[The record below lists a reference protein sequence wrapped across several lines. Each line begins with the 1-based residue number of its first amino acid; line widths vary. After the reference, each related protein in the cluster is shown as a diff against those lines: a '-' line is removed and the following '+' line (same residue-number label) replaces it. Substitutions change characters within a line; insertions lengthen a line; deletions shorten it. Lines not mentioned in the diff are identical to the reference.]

1 MQRYHEKLEH
11 SLLSISS
18 ATHIVFLSNFA
29 FLKTFEM
36 KKITFLLA
44 FLTAGIMFAQK
55 TMTPELLW
63 QVKKVSP
70 IGISDNGEVLF
81 YKVTTPNMDENS
93 FDSKFYAM
101 KVTGGNFAEVTKE
114 EVKVADKNLS
124 ADGKYLLM
132 HKPVHVNDITGK
144 DIYNDLPK
152 SDAYVYTALDYRHW
166 DKFNDGS
173 FNHVFYKDVKTGAE
187 TDITP
192 GQPYYTPQAPF
203 GGDEDYVWDP
213 KGENIYYVSKK
224 VAGTEYAISTNT
236 DIFKY
241 NLASKKTENITEEN
255 KGYDTNPAFS
265 KDGALAWLQ
274 MKTPGYE
281 ADKNDIIVLKDGV
294 KQNLTAQW
302 DGTVANF
309 IWANNNKD
317 IYFTAPVNGTR
328 QLFKVDHPGRS
339 RKMPVV
345 EQLSQGQFDV
355 TGIVAENNGQLI
367 VTRTDMN
374 HATEIF
380 SFDLKKKTFKQ
391 LTQVN
396 TEFYG
401 KMDLPSV
408 EKRMVTTKDG
418 KQMLVWV
425 VLPPNFDKTKKYPT
439 LLYAQGGPQSP
450 LSQFYS
456 FRWNFQLMASQG
468 YIVVAPNRRGMP
480 GHGVEWNEA
489 ISGDWGGGAMQDYL
503 DAIDAIAKE
512 PYVDNDRLGA
522 VGASFG
528 GYSVFWLAGNHDGRF
543 KSFIAHDGVF
553 DNRSMY
559 GTTEELFFVN
569 HDMGGAYWEKEN
581 EVAQKTYNEFN
592 PINYVDKWDTP
603 ILIVQGGKDYRVP
616 IEQGLQAF
624 QAAQLQNIKSKLLY
638 FPEENHWVLQ
648 PQNAL
653 VWQREFFS
661 WLKETL

>member
-1 MQRYHEKLEH
+1 
-11 SLLSISS
+11 
-18 ATHIVFLSNFA
+18 
-29 FLKTFEM
+29 M

-124 ADGKYLLM
+124 ADGKYLLI

>member
-1 MQRYHEKLEH
+1 
-11 SLLSISS
+11 
-18 ATHIVFLSNFA
+18 
-29 FLKTFEM
+29 M

-203 GGDEDYVWDP
+203 GGDEDYVWDS

-355 TGIVAENNGQLI
+355 SGIVAENNGQLI